1 LISGY
6 NSLVTVLLTILGVL
20 LLVPSVAGVV
30 FGVFMALDPK
40 TRRPGVFF
48 VLWWVPGVVASL
60 GILIRDPATFFM
72 GLLCFAVAGLALI
85 LEERWPPTREPA
97 VRRRVPSADSERTT
111 RENKVRE
118 KSEVSERREAGE
130 QSEDAS

>member
-1 LISGY
+1 M
-6 NSLVTVLLTILGVL
+6 
-20 LLVPSVAGVV
+20 PSVAVAV
-30 FGVFMALDPK
+30 FGVFMALDAK

-60 GILIRDPATFFM
+60 GILMRDPATFFM
-72 GLLCFAVAGLALI
+72 GLLCFAVAGLALM
-85 LEERWPPTREPA
+85 LEERWSGTPA
-97 VRRRVPSADSERTT
+97 IRRRVPTADSERTT

-118 KSEVSERREAGE
+118 KSEVSE